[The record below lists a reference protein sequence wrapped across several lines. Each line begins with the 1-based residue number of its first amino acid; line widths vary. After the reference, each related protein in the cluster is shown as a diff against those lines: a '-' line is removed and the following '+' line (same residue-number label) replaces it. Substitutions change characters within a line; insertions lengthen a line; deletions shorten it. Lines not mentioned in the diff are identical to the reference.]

1 MEEVD
6 AEPEDELWTLIRH
19 RKGELRAPGRC
30 ERDMC
35 PREESPTRGI
45 YSAHT
50 QQSAHLSYKVVV

>member
-35 PREESPTRGI
+35 PRERKARRGVYI
-45 YSAHT
+45 RPIRNNQPICHIRW
-50 QQSAHLSYKVVV
+50 